1 MVPSSLRRYAPF
13 KAALVAVAALVG
25 LGGISSAEEVDSL
38 TATVLKR
45 YYLMQV
51 DARCH
56 LLDATTS
63 LALKAGFLQAR
74 NTAIRNGK
82 DMSVLGPYFD
92 RVRDVAERTDCASPQ
107 LTAEISAAKSA
118 VGTYT
123 AMPRLDLTSG
133 RAGWTADRAF
143 ADKAQWRLVQYQD
156 SASADLALGLYGT
169 LSGNRFAVMAH
180 FADGGKPYSARL
192 LARDPRVMGSGIINP
207 AAYALSNTLPMG
219 FDDNSLSFIARA
231 SSEQTADLRPAVKTN
246 GAGFSLTGD
255 YVGAQGPEDAFRFD
269 FPTAAYRAIAVL
281 DPREDIVVAFDF
293 QDGTRYARF
302 EVGDFITGLSYVALP
317 SPYTSVG

>member
-1 MVPSSLRRYAPF
+1 MV
-13 KAALVAVAALVG
+13 VAALVG
-25 LGGISSAEEVDSL
+25 LSGLSSAEEVDGL

-82 DMSVLGPYFD
+82 DMSVLGPYLD
-92 RVRDVAERTDCASPQ
+92 RVRDVASRTDCASPQ
-107 LTAEISAAKSA
+107 LSAEIATANSA
-118 VGTYT
+118 VGTYR
-123 AMPRLDLTSG
+123 AMPRLDLAGS
-133 RAGWTADRAF
+133 RAGWTAQRAF
-143 ADKAQWRLVQYQD
+143 ADQPQWRLVQYQD
-156 SASADLALGLYGT
+156 TPAANMALGLYGT
-169 LSGNRFAVMAH
+169 LSGNSFAVMAH
-180 FADGGKPYSARL
+180 FADGARPYSAHL
-192 LARDPRVMGSGIINP
+192 LVRDPRVMGSGLINP
-207 AAYALSNTLPMG
+207 AAYEVSDRIPLG
-219 FDDNSLSFIARA
+219 FDSNSLSFIARA
-231 SSEQTADLRPAVKTN
+231 SSEQSADLRPVVKTN

-317 SPYTSVG
+317 SPYGVG

>member
-1 MVPSSLRRYAPF
+1 MASIPVRRSTRL
-13 KAALVAVAALVG
+13 KTALIAVAALVG
-25 LGGISSAEEVDSL
+25 FGGLSSAEEVDGL

-92 RVRDVAERTDCASPQ
+92 RVHAVADRTDCASPQ
-107 LTAEISAAKSA
+107 LNAEISTANSA
-118 VGTYT
+118 VGTYR
-123 AMPRLDLTSG
+123 AMPHLDLSAG
-133 RAGWTADRAF
+133 RAGWTADRSF
-143 ADKAQWRLVQYQD
+143 ATKAVWRLVQYQD
-156 SASADLALGLYGT
+156 MPSADLALGLYGT
-169 LSGNRFAVMAH
+169 LSGNHFAVMAH
-180 FADGGKPYSARL
+180 FADDAKPYSARL
-192 LARDPRVMGSGIINP
+192 LVRDPRVMGSGIINP
-207 AAYALSNTLPMG
+207 ATYALSDILPLG

-231 SSEQTADLRPAVKTN
+231 SSEQQADLRPTVKTN

-317 SPYTSVG
+317 SPYS

>member
-1 MVPSSLRRYAPF
+1 MIFSPVRRYAPF
-13 KAALVAVAALVG
+13 KAAFVAVAALVG
-25 LGGISSAEEVDSL
+25 LSSLSAAEEVDGL

-82 DMSVLGPYFD
+82 DMSVLGPYLD
-92 RVRDVAERTDCASPQ
+92 RVRAVADRTDCASPQ
-107 LTAEISAAKSA
+107 LSAEIATANSA
-118 VGTYT
+118 VGTYR
-123 AMPRLDLTSG
+123 AMPRLDLTAG
-133 RAGWTADRAF
+133 RAGWTADRSF
-143 ADKAQWRLVQYQD
+143 ATKSQWRLVQYQD
-156 SASADLALGLYGT
+156 TPSANMALGLYGT
-169 LSGNRFAVMAH
+169 LSGNHFAVMAH
-180 FADGGKPYSARL
+180 FANGEKPYSARL
-192 LARDPRVMGSGIINP
+192 LVRDPHVMGSGLINP
-207 AAYALSNTLPMG
+207 AAYALSDTLPLG
-219 FDDNSLSFIARA
+219 FDNSLSFIARA
-231 SSEQTADLRPAVKTN
+231 SSEQQAELRPTVKTN

-269 FPTAAYRAIAVL
+269 FPTASYRAIAVL

-317 SPYTSVG
+317 SPYS